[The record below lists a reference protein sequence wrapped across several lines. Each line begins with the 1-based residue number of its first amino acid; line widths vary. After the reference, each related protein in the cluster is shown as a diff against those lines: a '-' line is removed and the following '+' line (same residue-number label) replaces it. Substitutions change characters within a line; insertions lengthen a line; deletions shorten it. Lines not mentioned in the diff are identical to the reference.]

1 MSSMQVSS
9 TIVGAVLLFWLVGA
23 YNRLVGLRN
32 AIVERFAPVDRQLV
46 ERHGLLG
53 QQIDAIGAV
62 LAHASERLDAL
73 RAATLQVETA
83 RLHARTHPGA
93 PGAIKS
99 LRLADAIL
107 AEARARLPV
116 QAVGGVDFSELTA
129 RLAASDSALVYAQQ
143 QFNAAVQDYN
153 AAVRQIPTRLIA
165 GLFGFANA
173 GTL

>member
-9 TIVGAVLLFWLVGA
+9 TIVGAVLLFWIVGA
-23 YNRLVGLRN
+23 YNRLVGLRS
-32 AIVERFAPVDRQLV
+32 AIVERFAPVDRQLI

-62 LAHASERLDAL
+62 LSQASERLDAL
-73 RAATLQVETA
+73 RAATLQAETA
-83 RLHARTHPGA
+83 RLHARAHPGA

-99 LRLADAIL
+99 LRVADAIL

-116 QAVGGVDFSELTA
+116 QAVGGVDFSELGA
-129 RLAASDSALVYAQQ
+129 RLAASDNALIYAQV

-153 AAVRQIPTRLIA
+153 TAVRQVPTRLIA
-165 GLFGFANA
+165 GLFGFATA